1 MHTRLTLLVDCFRVD
16 IEPRKLPTAS
26 LCKRNTNNH
35 AVYKAVI
42 CNIRYLTILC
52 VKQVTV
58 DSRCTRLSY
67 SVCWLVSSVSDR
79 WTSLKVSR
87 FVVVHEEKNQI
98 LIIMLSFTFCDAG
111 ILPPLLM
118 LMLLLLLLYFVFR
131 MYLCQRQYSAI
142 RWLLDTTKRSWPCVF
157 YYKPIRHK

>member
-1 MHTRLTLLVDCFRVD
+1 MHTRLTLVVDCFRVD

-35 AVYKAVI
+35 AVYKADI

-52 VKQVTV
+52 VKQVEV

-79 WTSLKVSR
+79 WTSLKVRR

-118 LMLLLLLLYFVFR
+118 LMLLLLLLYFVLQDVSLSTSVFCSKVVTGYDETVLAMR
-131 MYLCQRQYSAI
+131 
-142 RWLLDTTKRSWPCVF
+142 LLLQTHTS
-157 YYKPIRHK
+157 